1 VIAQKL
7 DIPQWTARTLETK
20 HRKLSDIDLS
30 DIEFDSKTGEGLVI
44 VNWGTLLEGKLVL
57 LLAGSA
63 EYQDALLHEL
73 EYRL

>member
-30 DIEFDSKTGEGLVI
+30 DIEFDSKTDEGLVI
-44 VNWGTLLEGKLVL
+44 VNWGTILEGKMML

-63 EYQDALLHEL
+63 EYQDALLQEL
-73 EYRL
+73 KHRL